1 MQNPLATALAKPTQ
15 NPANPLLSVLES
27 VLCRDPI
34 RDIAAA
40 AANGVSINS
49 WIVEALRRTVGAF
62 SRGKPV
68 Q

>member
-1 MQNPLATALAKPTQ
+1 MQNPLATAFAKPTQ
-15 NPANPLLSVLES
+15 NPANPLLSVLEA

-34 RDIAAA
+34 RDIAA